1 MSGHRPFSELGD
13 KLRADPERAARIDA
27 LAAAIENA
35 LDLAE
40 MRRRRGMTQKQLA
53 EAMNVSQAN
62 ISRIEHGIDA
72 QLSTI
77 RTYVQALGGKLEI
90 RAVFPDRSDVLSH

>member
-1 MSGHRPFSELGD
+1 MSGHRPFSDLGD

-27 LAAAIENA
+27 LAASIENA

-40 MRRRRGMTQKQLA
+40 MRRRQGMTQKQLA

>member
-1 MSGHRPFSELGD
+1 MSGHRPFSDLGD

-40 MRRRRGMTQKQLA
+40 MRRRQGMTQKQLA

>member
-1 MSGHRPFSELGD
+1 MSGHRPFSELQD

-40 MRRRRGMTQKQLA
+40 MRRRQGMTQKQLA
-53 EAMNVSQAN
+53 AAMNVSQAN
-62 ISRIEHGIDA
+62 ISRIEHGVDA

-77 RTYVQALGGKLEI
+77 RSYVQALGGTLEL
-90 RAVFPDRSDVLSH
+90 RAVFPDRSEVLNS

>member
-40 MRRRRGMTQKQLA
+40 MRRRQGMTQKQLA

>member
-40 MRRRRGMTQKQLA
+40 MRRRQGMTQKQLA

-62 ISRIEHGIDA
+62 VSRIEHGIDA

>member
-1 MSGHRPFSELGD
+1 MSGHRPFSDLGD

-40 MRRRRGMTQKQLA
+40 MRRRQGMTQKQLA

-62 ISRIEHGIDA
+62 VSRIEHGIDA